1 MADRNLL
8 WEEFLANCKKQGLED
23 DLIKRVFDYLQQNQY
38 LSQGSRAGKQIELR
52 RILEDALGG
61 DQ

>member
-1 MADRNLL
+1 MTDRNLL
-8 WEEFLANCKKQGLED
+8 WEEFLANCKKQGLGE

-61 DQ
+61 D

>member
-8 WEEFLANCKKQGLED
+8 WEEFLANCKKQDLGD
-23 DLIKRVFDYLQQNQY
+23 DLIRKVFDYLQQNQY

-61 DQ
+61 D

>member
-1 MADRNLL
+1 MADSNLL
-8 WEEFLANCKKQGLED
+8 WEEFLANCKKQGLEE
-23 DLIKRVFDYLQQNQY
+23 DLIKSVFDYLQQNQY

-61 DQ
+61 D

>member
-23 DLIKRVFDYLQQNQY
+23 DLIIRVFDYLQQNQY